1 MDQVRSHAA
10 AHGRAHPVRGEL
22 EKYSEK
28 SGATK
33 PAFPCGFCGVRPS
46 IGQIMI
52 DPSDALG
59 CPCSVVGSK
68 AHPKPKHQCKLLGD
82 VQYTLGAAAKC
93 SLAAPCTNR
102 PIKCVV
108 CSMTVWSY
116 SMAQHFEV
124 KHTGMPLCALA
135 IKPTTLT
142 YHLLTL
148 LCLGLQ
154 ARRARQ
160 ANQARLSREGACET
174 AVEGKRVQACLKLK
188 KLALQRRA

>member
-1 MDQVRSHAA
+1 M
-10 AHGRAHPVRGEL
+10 RGEL

-93 SLAAPCTNR
+93 SLAAPCINR
-102 PIKCVV
+102 PIKCTV

-135 IKPTTLT
+135 IKPTALT
-142 YHLLTL
+142 YYLLPYYVLACRPDVLAKQIKLDFHEKELVRQL
-148 LCLGLQ
+148 LKGNVCKPVCK
-154 ARRARQ
+154 
-160 ANQARLSREGACET
+160 GATC
-174 AVEGKRVQACLKLK
+174 ACKGPSSST
-188 KLALQRRA
+188 